1 MNEFLRRAQAHDT
14 RIAFRAGS
22 GATSYRELVRRS
34 AAIAGRLLD
43 GGHDLAGERIAFTAP
58 AGADYAALQWGIW
71 RAGAIAVP
79 LNHAATTPELQHVLH
94 TAGVRR
100 VLCAQAPGA
109 ALMDAAAITDAHCIA
124 LDASDGAV
132 TCSLPEI
139 DPARGAMIVF
149 TSGTTSKP
157 KGVVS
162 THGMIR
168 AQIET
173 LVSAWEWQPGDC
185 IPLFLPLHHVH
196 GIINV
201 LGCALWSGACVEPF
215 DGFAQE
221 RILQRVREQA
231 YSVFMAVPTIYVRLI
246 QALET
251 MDEAPRQTSCAAFG
265 RMRLMVSGSA
275 ALPAN
280 IHARWQELTGQ
291 RLLERYGMTE
301 IGMALSNPLHG
312 ERRPGSV
319 GLPLPGVAVRLVSE
333 RGEPIAGEDLPG
345 EIQVRGPGVFAEYWD
360 NPQAS
365 AQAFVDGW
373 FRTGDV
379 AVREQGYY
387 RIMGRQSVDIIK
399 SAGYKLSA
407 LEIENVLL
415 AHPKI
420 AECAVFGL
428 DDPTWGEVVAV
439 AAVLRANAT
448 LELEE
453 LQRWC
458 TERLSAYKQPRRL
471 RTLSSLPRNT
481 MGKVLKPGL
490 KELFRADA

>member
-22 GATSYRELVRRS
+22 GETSYRELVRRS
-34 AAIAGRLLD
+34 AAIASRLLD
-43 GGHDLAGERIAFTAP
+43 GAHDLAGERIAFTAP
-58 AGADYAALQWGIW
+58 AGVEYAALQWGIW

-79 LNHAATTPELQHVLH
+79 LDHAATTPELQHVLQ

-100 VLCAQAPGA
+100 VLCARAPVA
-109 ALMDAAAITDAHCIA
+109 ALVDAAAGSAARCFV
-124 LDASDGAV
+124 LDMTADVGAR
-132 TCSLPEI
+132 SFPDI
-139 DPARGAMIVF
+139 DPARRAMIVF

-157 KGVVS
+157 KGVVT

-173 LVSAWEWQPGDC
+173 LVSAWEWQAGDC

-221 RILQRVREQA
+221 RILQRVREHA

-246 QALET
+246 QRSRPWTKRSGRQLRGIWPH
-251 MDEAPRQTSCAAFG
+251 APDGFGLGGAA
-265 RMRLMVSGSA
+265 REY
-275 ALPAN
+275 P
-280 IHARWQELTGQ
+280 ARWQQLTGQ

-319 GLPLPGVAVRLVSE
+319 GLPLPGVDVRLVSE
-333 RGEPIAGEDLPG
+333 RGEPIAGEELPG

-439 AAVLRANAT
+439 VAVLRANAT

-471 RTLSSLPRNT
+471 RTLGALPRNA

-490 KELFRADA
+490 RELFRSDA

>member
-1 MNEFLRRAQAHDT
+1 M
-14 RIAFRAGS
+14 S
-22 GATSYRELVRRS
+22 
-34 AAIAGRLLD
+34 
-43 GGHDLAGERIAFTAP
+43 
-58 AGADYAALQWGIW
+58 
-71 RAGAIAVP
+71 
-79 LNHAATTPELQHVLH
+79 
-94 TAGVRR
+94 
-100 VLCAQAPGA
+100 
-109 ALMDAAAITDAHCIA
+109 
-124 LDASDGAV
+124 
-132 TCSLPEI
+132 
-139 DPARGAMIVF
+139 
-149 TSGTTSKP
+149 
-157 KGVVS
+157 
-162 THGMIR
+162 
-168 AQIET
+168 
-173 LVSAWEWQPGDC
+173 
-185 IPLFLPLHHVH
+185 
-196 GIINV
+196 
-201 LGCALWSGACVEPF
+201 
-215 DGFAQE
+215 
-221 RILQRVREQA
+221 
-231 YSVFMAVPTIYVRLI
+231 
-246 QALET
+246 
-251 MDEAPRQTSCAAFG
+251 SC
-265 RMRLMVSGSA
+265 
-275 ALPAN
+275 
-280 IHARWQELTGQ
+280 Q

-319 GLPLPGVAVRLVSE
+319 GRPLPGVAVRLVSE

-428 DDPTWGEVVAV
+428 EDPTWGEVVAV
-439 AAVLRANAT
+439 AAVLRVNAT

-458 TERLSAYKQPRRL
+458 AERLSAYKQPRRL
-471 RTLSSLPRNT
+471 RTLGALPRNA

-490 KELFRADA
+490 RELFGADA